1 MREKFQTYCH
11 VWGAGLGRMVLLGV
25 GIAGM
30 SQGAIAQSSLPVPSP
45 ANASSIAQSADAPA
59 DSLCP
64 APVLSRLT
72 RYQTR
77 AGDTIASLAQRHNL
91 TAETLIGMNP
101 VLRQGNPP
109 AGTSLLIPPINGLR
123 VEVPAGRTWR
133 DLAQQYRVRADVLF
147 EANGCRPPG
156 RVAFVPGATLSSAN
170 LAAGS
175 PATGSPATGTV
186 ADPNARPRITSP
198 DRAAAILRTHPLG
211 SPTAALVIKGYG
223 WQVDRQSGRV
233 VFNSGVDLAAPEGN
247 PVVAAGEGTIA
258 FAANQG
264 TYGNLV
270 VVNHPEGLQT
280 RYAQL
285 GTIQVQVG
293 QRVQAGD
300 RLGTVGRSAPD
311 REPFLRFEVR
321 SNSDLGWVAQD
332 PSLYFRD
339 MQVGQ

>member
-1 MREKFQTYCH
+1 MRGKFQADCRR
-11 VWGAGLGRMVLLGV
+11 WGTDLGRMVLLGLGV
-25 GIAGM
+25 VGM
-30 SQGAIAQSSLPVPSP
+30 SQGAIAQSRLPDPSP
-45 ANASSIAQSADAPA
+45 AHALSIAQVADAPA

-77 AGDTIASLAQRHNL
+77 AGDTIASLAQRYNL

-109 AGTSLLIPPINGLR
+109 VGTNLLIPPINGLR

-156 RVAFVPGATLSSAN
+156 RVAFLPGATVSSASPAPGAA
-170 LAAGS
+170 AAGT
-175 PATGSPATGTV
+175 A
-186 ADPNARPRITSP
+186 ADPNNRPRITSP

-211 SPTAALVIKGYG
+211 SPTSVLVIKGYG
-223 WQVDRQSGRV
+223 WQIDQRSGQV
-233 VFNSGVDLAAPEGN
+233 VFNSGVDLATSEGN
-247 PVVAAGEGTIA
+247 PVVAAGEGTVA

-264 TYGNLV
+264 NYGNLV

-300 RLGTVGRSAPD
+300 RLGTVGRSALD
-311 REPFLRFEVR
+311 QEPLLRFEVR

-332 PSLYFRD
+332 PSLYFQD
-339 MQVGQ
+339 MRVGQ

>member
-1 MREKFQTYCH
+1 MREKFQAYRKC
-11 VWGAGLGRMVLLGV
+11 WGAGLGRMVLLGV

-30 SQGAIAQSSLPVPSP
+30 GQGAIAQASLPVHSP
-45 ANASSIAQSADAPA
+45 ADAAPIAQAVDAPA

-109 AGTSLLIPPINGLR
+109 GGTSLLIPPINGLR

-133 DLAQQYRVRADVLF
+133 DLARQYRVRADVLF
-147 EANGCRPPG
+147 EVNGCRPPG
-156 RVAFVPGATLSSAN
+156 RVVFVPGATLSSAN
-170 LAAGS
+170 PMAGS
-175 PATGSPATGTV
+175 PVTGAA

-198 DRAAAILRTHPLG
+198 ERAAAILRTHPLG

-223 WQVDRQSGRV
+223 WQVDQQSGRV
-233 VFNSGVDLAAPEGN
+233 VFNSGVDLAARDGN
-247 PVVAAGEGTIA
+247 PVVAAGEGIIA

-264 TYGNLV
+264 NYGNLV

-300 RLGTVGRSAPD
+300 RLGTVGRIAPD
-311 REPFLRFEVR
+311 QEPFLRFEVR
-321 SNSDLGWVAQD
+321 SNSELGWVAQD
-332 PSLYFRD
+332 PSLYFQD

>member
-1 MREKFQTYCH
+1 MREKFQAYRQRR
-11 VWGAGLGRMVLLGV
+11 GADLSRMVLLGV

-30 SQGAIAQSSLPVPSP
+30 SQGAIAQSSLPTPSP
-45 ANASSIAQSADAPA
+45 VHAPAIAQSTESPA

-77 AGDTIASLAQRHNL
+77 AGDTIAGLAQRHNL

-109 AGTSLLIPPINGLR
+109 AGTNLLIPPINGLR

-170 LAAGS
+170 PAVGS
-175 PATGSPATGTV
+175 LATGAA

-198 DRAAAILRTHPLG
+198 ERAAAILRTHPLG
-211 SPTAALVIKGYG
+211 NPTAALVIKGYG
-223 WQVDRQSGRV
+223 WQIDPRSGQV
-233 VFNSGVDLAAPEGN
+233 VFNSGVDLAASEGN
-247 PVVAAGEGTIA
+247 PVVAAGEGTVA

-264 TYGNLV
+264 NYGNLV

-285 GTIQVQVG
+285 GAIQVQVG

-300 RLGTVGRSAPD
+300 RLGTVGRTAPD

>member
-1 MREKFQTYCH
+1 M
-11 VWGAGLGRMVLLGV
+11 GRAVLLGIGLA
-25 GIAGM
+25 GI
-30 SQGAIAQSSLPVPSP
+30 SQGAIAQTSLPTRAP
-45 ANASSIAQSADAPA
+45 AIAQSADTPA

-77 AGDTIASLAQRHNL
+77 TGDTIASLAQRYNL

-123 VEVPAGRTWR
+123 VEVPAGRSWR

-156 RVAFVPGATLSSAN
+156 RVAFVPGATSTSASPPAGGN
-170 LAAGS
+170 AAGA
-175 PATGSPATGTV
+175 AT
-186 ADPNARPRITSP
+186 DPNARPRITSP

-211 SPTAALVIKGYG
+211 SPAAALVIKGYG
-223 WQVDRQSGRV
+223 WQVDRLSGQV
-233 VFNSGVDLAAPEGN
+233 VFNSGVDLAAGEGA
-247 PVVAAGEGTIA
+247 PVVAAGEGTVA

-264 TYGNLV
+264 NYGNLV

-280 RYAQL
+280 RYARL
-285 GTIQVQVG
+285 GAIQVQVG

-300 RLGTVGRSAPD
+300 RLGTVGRDEAGED
-311 REPFLRFEVR
+311 PFLRFEVR

>member
-1 MREKFQTYCH
+1 MSGKFQADGGC
-11 VWGAGLGRMVLLGV
+11 WGTGLGRMVLVGV
-25 GIAGM
+25 GFIGI
-30 SQGAIAQSSLPVPSP
+30 SQGAIAQSSLPTPPP
-45 ANASSIAQSADAPA
+45 AYAQSADAPA

-109 AGTSLLIPPINGLR
+109 VGTSLLIPPINGLR
-123 VEVPAGRTWR
+123 VEVPTGRTWR

-147 EANGCRPPG
+147 EANGCRPAG
-156 RVAFVPGATLSSAN
+156 RVVFVPGATLSSAN
-170 LAAGS
+170 PVPGAAAGT
-175 PATGSPATGTV
+175 A
-186 ADPNARPRITSP
+186 ADPNNRPRITSP

-211 SPTAALVIKGYG
+211 SPTTALVIKGYG
-223 WQVDRQSGRV
+223 WQVDRLSGRV
-233 VFNSGVDLAAPEGN
+233 VFNSGVDLAAREGN
-247 PVVAAGEGTIA
+247 PVVAAGEGIVA

-264 TYGNLV
+264 NYGNLV

-300 RLGTVGRSAPD
+300 RLGTIGRSTPD
-311 REPFLRFEVR
+311 QEPFLRFEVR

>member
-1 MREKFQTYCH
+1 MSEKFQAYRKRR
-11 VWGAGLGRMVLLGV
+11 GADLGGMVLLGLGV
-25 GIAGM
+25 IGM
-30 SQGAIAQSSLPVPSP
+30 SQGAIAQSSLPTPSS
-45 ANASSIAQSADAPA
+45 AYALLIAQSADAPT

-109 AGTSLLIPPINGLR
+109 VGTSLLIPPINGLR
-123 VEVPAGRTWR
+123 VEVPTGRTWR

-170 LAAGS
+170 PAAG
-175 PATGSPATGTV
+175 GTAAGTA
-186 ADPNARPRITSP
+186 ADPNNRPRITSP

-211 SPTAALVIKGYG
+211 SPTVALVIKGYG
-223 WQVDRQSGRV
+223 WQIDPRSGQV
-233 VFNSGVDLAAPEGN
+233 VFNSGVDLAASEGN
-247 PVVAAGEGTIA
+247 PVVSAGEGTVA

-264 TYGNLV
+264 NYGNLV

-311 REPFLRFEVR
+311 QEPLLRFEVR

-332 PSLYFRD
+332 PGLYFQD
-339 MQVGQ
+339 MRVGQ